1 MNMTKGL
8 LIIISCLAIV
18 LQSLGLARTSEV
30 QRDAR
35 IGEADAKMSTTI
47 KEAIASEQL
56 MKSKLSNDTEIAR
69 WKIFVFTF
77 ELLGYF
83 GGTKAMPVQFY

>member
-1 MNMTKGL
+1 LSL
-8 LIIISCLAIV
+8 LRLVFIYCCF
-18 LQSLGLARTSEV
+18 QSLGLARTSEV

-69 WKIFVFTF
+69 
-77 ELLGYF
+77 
-83 GGTKAMPVQFY
+83 